1 MLAVMNKDA
10 RAVSVLLEIGG
21 HALQENSRGVSALS
35 LARTARQADVF
46 NLELRQ
52 VLLLLQNAAANE
64 TYTAGEVGEEG
75 EGDDDFVFD
84 VFVVSGKKVSGEVKG
99 TGMDIGAT
107 AGMGTN
113 PAVDGATLTSAPC
126 RMETVQIPG
135 MIFDGDGDYIFSYD
149 SDWSDLAGDEDPDS
163 NDERHYGNDYPD
175 EEDEEDN
182 LFGSDD
188 EAEMRDEDARR
199 YYESDTD
206 DDAESDG
213 DDNYDENDG
222 FDGNF
227 RNRAIPQVSQPT
239 STSTGPYKAGMS
251 IRQQFAAKFK
261 TGHVVRPPTGDED
274 EGEEEEEEG
283 GVHVSGKGVNI
294 PRYGQELSDDD
305 NDAYMGG
312 RTSHPAPGTVAY
324 DHELDGEE
332 D

>member
-21 HALQENSRGVSALS
+21 HAMQENAQGTSALG

-64 TYTAGEVGEEG
+64 TYTTGEVG
-75 EGDDDFVFD
+75 EGDDDYVFD
-84 VFVVSGKKVSGEVKG
+84 VYVVSGTKGSGEAKG
-99 TGMDIGAT
+99 TCMDTGAT
-107 AGMGTN
+107 AGTGTN
-113 PAVDGATLTSAPC
+113 PAVDGATLTSAPS

-135 MIFDGDGDYIFSYD
+135 MIFDEDGDYLFSYD

-175 EEDEEDN
+175 EEEEEDN

-188 EAEMRDEDARR
+188 EAEMRDKDARR
-199 YYESDTD
+199 YYGSDMD

-213 DDNYDENDG
+213 DDSYDENDG
-222 FDGNF
+222 FDGSF
-227 RNRAIPQVSQPT
+227 RNRSIPQASQ
-239 STSTGPYKAGMS
+239 SKSASTGPYKAGMS

-261 TGHVVRPPTGDED
+261 TGHVVRPPTGDD
-274 EGEEEEEEG
+274 DDDEEEKEG
-283 GVHVSGKGVNI
+283 GMHVSGKSVSI
-294 PRYGQELSDDD
+294 PTYGQELSDDD

-324 DHELDGEE
+324 DPELDGEE